1 MNRFSEPRQRILYW
15 SLRTSARSDTC
26 RTAFRGPIFGL
37 AGSGT
42 HEMGGSFSAIIT
54 RGRAAPEET
63 PAKLIKSWINSIN
76 GPLDSEYKN

>member
-1 MNRFSEPRQRILYW
+1 
-15 SLRTSARSDTC
+15 
-26 RTAFRGPIFGL
+26 
-37 AGSGT
+37 
-42 HEMGGSFSAIIT
+42 MGGSFSAIIT